1 MIDQLVNLLG
11 YDFVQNAIAAG
22 IVIALVSGVVSRF
35 VVARNMS
42 FAVHALAELGFTG
55 AAGAILIGVSPVIG
69 LLTGTAITA
78 VFIGTLGVRLRE
90 RDTVVGV
97 VMAFGLGLGVLFLTL
112 YPRYATEAFAIL
124 FGTITG
130 VSRGDVVLLVAVGA
144 VTLFATAIIY
154 RPLTFA
160 TVDPEVAEAR
170 GVPVGLLALAFLLIM
185 AAAVAEAVQVVGVLL
200 ILTLLITPGAA
211 AERLTSRPGRATLF
225 SIGIAEFCT
234 VGGIGLALE
243 TNLPVSVYVTSL
255 SFASYLLARFAL
267 GPRLL
272 GAESRR
278 PAGVAAA
285 VGGSLAPAGG
295 ELGGDRPT

>member
-1 MIDQLVNLLG
+1 MIDQVVRLLG
-11 YDFVQNAIAAG
+11 YDFAQNALAAG
-22 IVIALVSGVVSRF
+22 IVIAVVSGVVSRF

-55 AAGAILIGVSPVIG
+55 AAGAVLLGVPPVGGLLVGTTASALLIGS
-69 LLTGTAITA
+69 
-78 VFIGTLGVRLRE
+78 LGVRLRE

-130 VSRGDVVLLVAVGA
+130 VNRGDVVLLIGIGLVTLLALGA
-144 VTLFATAIIY
+144 VY

-170 GVPVGLLALAFLLIM
+170 GVPVRALGVIFLLIM

-200 ILTLLITPGAA
+200 ILTLLITPGAS
-211 AERLTSRPGRATLF
+211 AERLTASPSRATVL
-225 SIGIAEFCT
+225 SVGIALIS
-234 VGGIGLALE
+234 VIGGILLSLAV
-243 TNLPVSVYVTSL
+243 NLPVSVFVTTL
-255 SFASYLLARFAL
+255 SFVAYLVARFAL
-267 GPRLL
+267 GPLTL
-272 GAESRR
+272 GRQRR
-278 PAGVAAA
+278 AAA
-285 VGGSLAPAGG
+285 ITAAPSMA
-295 ELGGDRPT
+295 DAPRA

>member
-1 MIDQLVNLLG
+1 M
-11 YDFVQNAIAAG
+11 
-22 IVIALVSGVVSRF
+22 SGVVSRF

-69 LLTGTAITA
+69 LLTGTTVTA
-78 VFIGTLGVRLRE
+78 LFIGTLGVRLRE
-90 RDTVVGV
+90 RDAVVGV

-130 VSRGDVVLLVAVGA
+130 VTRTDVLLLLTIGIATLVALG
-144 VTLFATAIIY
+144 FIY

-170 GVPVGLLALAFLLIM
+170 GVPVQRLAIVFLLIM

-211 AERLTSRPGRATLF
+211 AERLTARPSRAAVY
-225 SIGIAEFCT
+225 SVGIALFC
-234 VGGIGLALE
+234 VIGGIFLALAS
-243 TNLPVSVYVTSL
+243 NVPVSVYVTTL
-255 SFASYLLARFAL
+255 SFVSYLTARFVL
-267 GPRLL
+267 GPRLI
-272 GAESRR
+272 GRESQRR
-278 PAGVAAA
+278 SIAARERPVHPPPA
-285 VGGSLAPAGG
+285 
-295 ELGGDRPT
+295 T